1 VVYLPSW
8 YNQLLSNDVP
18 NCHDLA
24 EVSNC
29 FLSGLTSHFAPL
41 TCEEEQLD
49 FNLPGEYLIDANKV
63 YNELRKI
70 RTNKSPGLDMISNKI
85 LKVFAYELA
94 PVITDIYNSSIIQG
108 VFPMNLKRS
117 IVVPIPKVSLPQ
129 SVEDDLRPIQNY
141 LPKLRVNQTRSSLR
155 YQLGNLRLTP

>member
-1 VVYLPSW
+1 
-8 YNQLLSNDVP
+8 
-18 NCHDLA
+18 
-24 EVSNC
+24 
-29 FLSGLTSHFAPL
+29 
-41 TCEEEQLD
+41 
-49 FNLPGEYLIDANKV
+49 
-63 YNELRKI
+63 
-70 RTNKSPGLDMISNKI
+70 MISNKI
-85 LKVFAYELA
+85 LKVFAYELS